1 MNFASSYD
9 LINGPVHSKAAFDRA
24 VDETIVDADVKAW
37 AKEFEDRAWGD
48 ERTLKSVT
56 QTGPDTLQF
65 EVTGAKLIA
74 DVTIGPESLPL
85 PPDLT
90 QSQPVLIN
98 QILAAQDN
106 YIGAAAFTIEYLAY
120 ENHLRL
126 GATAFGSG
134 DTVTTDIYG
143 KHLFTSL
150 VLEPHSHS

>member
-24 VDETIVDADVKAW
+24 VGETTVDADVKAW

-74 DVTIGPESLPL
+74 DVTIGPESLPASARSYSISTRTHK
-85 PPDLT
+85 PNSRRP
-90 QSQPVLIN
+90 
-98 QILAAQDN
+98 
-106 YIGAAAFTIEYLAY
+106 
-120 ENHLRL
+120 R
-126 GATAFGSG
+126 
-134 DTVTTDIYG
+134 
-143 KHLFTSL
+143 
-150 VLEPHSHS
+150 